1 MKVVFMGTPQ
11 FAVPCLDILIEH
23 YDVTAV
29 FTQPDRPKGR
39 GKQVAMSA
47 VKERAL
53 IDHIPVYQ
61 PEKIK
66 TPQMVQILKDLKPDV
81 VVVVAYGQLLSQ
93 EILDIPKHGCINV
106 HASLLPKYRGAAP
119 INWVIVNG
127 ETESGVTTMYM
138 AKGLDTGDMIMK
150 SQVDIPL
157 HMTGG
162 QLHDLLSEKGKYLI
176 LRTLK
181 AIEKNEITREV
192 QNDDLSSYAPLLDKE
207 VSIIDWS
214 KTALEVHNLVRGFNP
229 WPIATTTLE
238 QKKMKVFK
246 TEPTNLQS
254 KGQPGQIVSVTKEG
268 IFVNCK
274 DHQLKIQEIQMPN
287 KKRMTV
293 EAFILG
299 NPLKKG
305 IVLGE

>member
-53 IDHIPVYQ
+53 LDDIPVYQ

-66 TPQMVQILKDLKPDV
+66 TPEMVQILKDLKPDV

-119 INWVIVNG
+119 INWAIVNG

-162 QLHDLLSEKGKYLI
+162 ELHDLLSEKGKYLI

-181 AIEKNEITREV
+181 AIEKNDIKREV
-192 QNDDLSSYAPLLDKE
+192 QDDNLSSYAPLLNKD

-214 KTALEVHNLVRGFNP
+214 KNALEVHNLVRGFNP

-246 TEPTNLQS
+246 TEPTDLPS
-254 KGQPGQIVSVTKEG
+254 KGQPGQIASVTKEG

-274 DHQLKIQEIQMPN
+274 DYQLKIQEIQMPN

>member
-1 MKVVFMGTPQ
+1 MNVVFMGTPE

-23 YDVTAV
+23 YNVSAV

-39 GKQVAMSA
+39 GKQLAMSA

-53 IDHIPVYQ
+53 KDNIPVYQ

-66 TPQMVQILKDLKPDV
+66 TPEMVKILRDLNPDV
-81 VVVVAYGQLLSQ
+81 IVVVAYGQLLSQ
-93 EILDIPKHGCINV
+93 EILDIPPSGCINV

-119 INWVIVNG
+119 INWAIVNG

-150 SQVDIPL
+150 SKVDIPL
-157 HMTGG
+157 QMTGG
-162 QLHDLLSEKGKYLI
+162 ELHDALSEKGKFLI

-181 AIEKNEITREV
+181 AIERNEVEREP
-192 QNDDLSSYAPLLDKE
+192 QDDALSSYAPLLDKE
-207 VSIIDWS
+207 VSIINWEKS
-214 KTALEVHNLVRGFNP
+214 CLEVHNLVRGFNP
-229 WPIATTTLE
+229 WPIATTTFE
-238 QKKMKVFK
+238 NEKMKIYR
-246 TEPTNLQS
+246 TEPTEIKA
-254 KGQPGQIVSVTKEG
+254 KGRPGQVVSVSKEG
-268 IFVNCK
+268 IFVNCA
-274 DHQLKIQEIQMPN
+274 DFQLKIIEIQMPN

-299 NPLKKG
+299 HDLKKG

>member
-53 IDHIPVYQ
+53 LDDIPVYQ

-66 TPQMVQILKDLKPDV
+66 TPEMVQILKDLKPDV

-119 INWVIVNG
+119 INWAIVNG

-162 QLHDLLSEKGKYLI
+162 ELHDLLSEKGKYLI

-181 AIEKNEITREV
+181 AIEKNDIKREV
-192 QNDDLSSYAPLLDKE
+192 QDDNLSSYAPLLNKE

-214 KTALEVHNLVRGFNP
+214 KKALEVHNLVRGFNP

-246 TEPTNLQS
+246 TEPTDLPS
-254 KGQPGQIVSVTKEG
+254 KGQPGQIASVSKEG

-274 DHQLKIQEIQMPN
+274 DYQLKIQEIQMPN